1 MRRRESSPRRGLEG
15 GHDHGGDEGRPGL
28 PPARGGALPRGR
40 GDERPSGATR
50 QAFPRLVED
59 ERPRPDPRA
68 LRVYRQAAAQET
80 VLARETAR
88 DPSFAPGDPR
98 WRFAR
103 EVEAALEG
111 AVLAFEERRRL
122 LSLAQRL
129 GIRAFDANLIVALV
143 QDRARRGEPVET
155 AAATIAMVPVAPN
168 AGQRLG
174 QLFAAAIVVAMLFD
188 LALIAW
194 LIVG

>member
-1 MRRRESSPRRGLEG
+1 MRRRESSSEDGRAGIPPVRGAS
-15 GHDHGGDEGRPGL
+15 R
-28 PPARGGALPRGR
+28 PRGR
-40 GDERPSGATR
+40 ADAPRAGAPRP
-50 QAFPRLVED
+50 FPRLVED

-103 EVEAALEG
+103 EVESALEG
-111 AVLAFEERRRL
+111 SVLAFEERRRL

-155 AAATIAMVPVAPN
+155 AAATIAMVPAGRSAAPRLAQVFAVA
-168 AGQRLG
+168 LV
-174 QLFAAAIVVAMLFD
+174 AAILFD

-194 LIVG
+194 LVAG

>member
-1 MRRRESSPRRGLEG
+1 MRRRESSPQRGLEG
-15 GHDHGGDEGRPGL
+15 GREA
-28 PPARGGALPRGR
+28 ARADNPSARDASHPRGR
-40 GDERPSGATR
+40 AEAPRPGGPRST
-50 QAFPRLVED
+50 FPRLVED

-103 EVEAALEG
+103 EVESALEG
-111 AVLAFEERRRL
+111 SVLPFEERRRL
-122 LSLAQRL
+122 LSLAQRF

-155 AAATIAMVPVAPN
+155 AAATIAMVPVATGAN
-168 AGQRLG
+168 QRLG
-174 QLFAAAIVVAMLFD
+174 QVFAAAIVVAMLFD
-188 LALIAW
+188 LALIAL